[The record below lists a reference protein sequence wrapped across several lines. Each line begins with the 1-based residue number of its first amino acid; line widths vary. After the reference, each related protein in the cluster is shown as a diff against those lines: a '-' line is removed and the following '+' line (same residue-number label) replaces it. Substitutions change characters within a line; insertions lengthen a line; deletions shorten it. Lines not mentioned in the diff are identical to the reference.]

1 MPGQINPELLK
12 MARQNVKKAFVA
24 AGDPAM
30 GADPA
35 MAGGAPPMDPAMAGG
50 APPMDPAAGGMPMD
64 PAMMAGGMPDPAM
77 AAGGAMGGD
86 PMAALQPMIDQ
97 SVQAALAS
105 QGGGAP
111 AGGGGGGAKA
121 PKVDV
126 GIELKDIKQQLAKLM
141 DVMGI
146 TMTPSEVYG
155 EEEQAPQDPMAAPAP
170 APEAAGGALGAINP
184 IAPMKAA
191 EWEQG
196 EAITPPEYIND
207 HVEGEFKNISNMAAA
222 MLTMQHA
229 K

>member
-12 MARQNVKKAFVA
+12 MARQNVKQAFVA

-30 GADPA
+30 GADPAAAGGAPMDPAMAGMDPA

-50 APPMDPAAGGMPMD
+50 
-64 PAMMAGGMPDPAM
+64 MPDPSM
-77 AAGGAMGGD
+77 AGGAMGGD
-86 PMAALQPMIDQ
+86 PLAALQPMIDQ

-105 QGGGAP
+105 QGGGA
-111 AGGGGGGAKA
+111 ASGGGGAKP
-121 PKVDV
+121 PKLDVALELQDVKKLLAKIVDV
-126 GIELKDIKQQLAKLM
+126 LG
-141 DVMGI
+141 VP
-146 TMTPSEVYG
+146 MTATEVYGG

-170 APEAAGGALGAINP
+170 EAPEAAGGALGSINP

-222 MLTMQHA
+222 MLTMKHA

>member
-35 MAGGAPPMDPAMAGG
+35 AAGGAPMDPAMAG
-50 APPMDPAAGGMPMD
+50 MDPAAAGGAPMD

-121 PKVDV
+121 
-126 GIELKDIKQQLAKLM
+126 LK
-141 DVMGI
+141 
-146 TMTPSEVYG
+146 
-155 EEEQAPQDPMAAPAP
+155 
-170 APEAAGGALGAINP
+170 
-184 IAPMKAA
+184 
-191 EWEQG
+191 
-196 EAITPPEYIND
+196 
-207 HVEGEFKNISNMAAA
+207 
-222 MLTMQHA
+222 
-229 K
+229 

>member
-35 MAGGAPPMDPAMAGG
+35 AAGGA
-50 APPMDPAAGGMPMD
+50 PMD

-105 QGGGAP
+105 QGGAP

-126 GIELKDIKQQLAKLM
+126 GVELKDIKQQLAKLM

-196 EAITPPEYIND
+196 EAIAPPEYIND
-207 HVEGEFKNISNMAAA
+207 QVEGEFKNISNMAAA
-222 MLTMQHA
+222 MLTMKHA

>member
-35 MAGGAPPMDPAMAGG
+35 AAGGAPMDPAMAG
-50 APPMDPAAGGMPMD
+50 MDPAAAGGAPMD

-105 QGGGAP
+105 QGGAP

-126 GIELKDIKQQLAKLM
+126 GVELKDIKQQLAKLM

-196 EAITPPEYIND
+196 EAIAPPEYIND
-207 HVEGEFKNISNMAAA
+207 QVEGEFKNISNMAAA
-222 MLTMQHA
+222 MLTMKHA

>member
-1 MPGQINPELLK
+1 
-12 MARQNVKKAFVA
+12 
-24 AGDPAM
+24 
-30 GADPA
+30 
-35 MAGGAPPMDPAMAGG
+35 
-50 APPMDPAAGGMPMD
+50 
-64 PAMMAGGMPDPAM
+64 M

-105 QGGGAP
+105 QGGAP

-126 GIELKDIKQQLAKLM
+126 GVELKDIKQQLAKLM

-196 EAITPPEYIND
+196 EAIAPPEYIND
-207 HVEGEFKNISNMAAA
+207 QVEGEFKNISNMAAA
-222 MLTMQHA
+222 MLTMKHA